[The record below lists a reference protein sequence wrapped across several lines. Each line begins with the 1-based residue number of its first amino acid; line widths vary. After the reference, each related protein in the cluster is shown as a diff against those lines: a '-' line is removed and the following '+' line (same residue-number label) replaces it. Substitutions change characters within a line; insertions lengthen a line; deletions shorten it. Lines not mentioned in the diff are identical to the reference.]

1 MSTEDR
7 ERVRVAL
14 NMLKSDYEDLKE
26 LAAADGETVSSYLRK
41 AIATERYLKERTK
54 SGGKVLLEEDGRQ
67 REIVFR

>member
-1 MSTEDR
+1 MSVEDR